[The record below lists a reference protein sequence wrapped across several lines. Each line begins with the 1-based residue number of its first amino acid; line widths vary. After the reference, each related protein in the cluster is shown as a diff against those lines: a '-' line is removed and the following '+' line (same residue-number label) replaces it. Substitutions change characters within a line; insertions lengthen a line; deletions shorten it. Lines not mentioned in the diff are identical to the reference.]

1 MTKTKNDSPNINLEE
16 LTFLTTFDQY
26 DDFIKE
32 ISKEYTIKDPAHTLE
47 LVAFGLLEEAG
58 EVAGKLKRKYREG
71 EFDITE
77 IAKELGDVLGY
88 LTCICNELNISLVDV
103 ANMNYKKLMKR
114 KEAKT
119 LVGSGD
125 NR

>member
-1 MTKTKNDSPNINLEE
+1 MSKI
-16 LTFLTTFDQY
+16 TTFQQY

-32 ISKEYTIKDPAHTLE
+32 ISTHYVVSDPNHSLE

-58 EVAGKLKRKYREG
+58 EVAGKMKRKYREG
-71 EFDITE
+71 EFDVQE

-88 LTCICNELNISLVDV
+88 LTCICNELGITLEDV
-103 ANMNYKKLMKR
+103 ANLNCQKLTAR
-114 KEAKT
+114 KANNR

>member
-1 MTKTKNDSPNINLEE
+1 MTNPTLPKTS
-16 LTFLTTFDQY
+16 TLTTFNQY

-32 ISKEYTIKDPAHTLE
+32 ISTSYKISDPSHTLE

-71 EFDITE
+71 EFDVTE
-77 IAKELGDVLGY
+77 VSKELGDVLGY
-88 LTCICNELNISLVDV
+88 LVCICHELNISLESV
-103 ANMNYKKLMKR
+103 ANQNYQKLLNRKKNNSL
-114 KEAKT
+114 
-119 LVGSGD
+119 LGSGD

>member
-1 MTKTKNDSPNINLEE
+1 MPT
-16 LTFLTTFDQY
+16 LTTFQQY

-32 ISKEYTIKDPAHTLE
+32 ISKSYTISDPEHTLE

-71 EFDITE
+71 NFDTKE
-77 IAKELGDVLGY
+77 VAKELGDVLGY
-88 LTCICNELNISLVDV
+88 LTCICNELNISLEQVV
-103 ANMNYKKLMKR
+103 NMNHQKLLAR
-114 KEAKT
+114 KANNK
-119 LVGSGD
+119 LLGSGD

>member
-1 MTKTKNDSPNINLEE
+1 MTQI
-16 LTFLTTFDQY
+16 TTFSEYNQ
-26 DDFIKE
+26 FIKD
-32 ISKEYTIKDPAHTLE
+32 ISKDYIISDPDHTLE

-71 EFDITE
+71 NFDRLETI
-77 IAKELGDVLGY
+77 KELGDVLGY
-88 LTCICNELNISLVDV
+88 LTCIAHELDSSLEEVV
-103 ANMNYKKLMKR
+103 NLNYKKLVQR
-114 KEAKT
+114 KQDNT